1 MPKAILFIGL
11 PGSGKTTYVRNNI
24 RGYHIVNADAIKKTH
39 PKWDSQYPEK
49 VHIWSVMEAEKMMTE
64 YSDIG
69 VDICMDSG
77 GVNNRYS
84 LRILNML
91 KSKGYYVKIIHINT
105 PLEICLERNR
115 IRERKVPEYDIIKK
129 SKMIDDCVEKQKVIS
144 DEYLRID
151 Y

>member
-1 MPKAILFIGL
+1 
-11 PGSGKTTYVRNNI
+11 
-24 RGYHIVNADAIKKTH
+24 
-39 PKWDSQYPEK
+39 
-49 VHIWSVMEAEKMMTE
+49 
-64 YSDIG
+64 
-69 VDICMDSG
+69 
-77 GVNNRYS
+77 
-84 LRILNML
+84 ML